1 MKKWYLIQT
10 KPQQESIATEN
21 LSNQG
26 FEVFFPK
33 AIIKNKT
40 VSLFPRYLFIRLDD
54 KTQNWTPIRSTKG
67 VSNFVRFGLSFAK
80 VPDQIISMI
89 RIQQQQTIEKMIDIC
104 SHQKGDYLEI
114 QTGAFKGQQAI
125 FQNYSAQ
132 DRVVVLLKLI
142 GQQQEIELMEKE
154 VVAI

>member
-54 KTQNWTPIRSTKG
+54 KNQNWTPIRSTKG

-80 VPDQIISMI
+80 VPNQIINMI

-132 DRVVVLLKLI
+132 DRIVVLLKII

>member
-54 KTQNWTPIRSTKG
+54 KNQNWTPIRSTKG

-154 VVAI
+154 VIAI

>member
-40 VSLFPRYLFIRLDD
+40 VSLFPRYLFISLDD
-54 KTQNWTPIRSTKG
+54 KNQNWTPIRSTKG

>member
-10 KPQQESIATEN
+10 KPQQESIATKN

-54 KTQNWTPIRSTKG
+54 KNQNWTPIRSTKG

>member
-54 KTQNWTPIRSTKG
+54 KTQNWTPISSTKG

-80 VPDQIISMI
+80 VPDQIINMI

>member
-10 KPQQESIATEN
+10 KPQQESIATKN

-40 VSLFPRYLFIRLDD
+40 VSLFPGYLFIRLDD
-54 KTQNWTPIRSTKG
+54 KNQNWTPIRSTKG

-154 VVAI
+154 VIAI

>member
-10 KPQQESIATEN
+10 KPQQESIATKN

-40 VSLFPRYLFIRLDD
+40 VSLFPGYLFIRLDD
-54 KTQNWTPIRSTKG
+54 KNQNWTPIRSTKG
-67 VSNFVRFGLSFAK
+67 LSNFVRFGLSFAK

-89 RIQQQQTIEKMIDIC
+89 RIQQQ
-104 SHQKGDYLEI
+104 
-114 QTGAFKGQQAI
+114 
-125 FQNYSAQ
+125 
-132 DRVVVLLKLI
+132 I
-142 GQQQEIELMEKE
+142 GRAH
-154 VVAI
+154 V

>member
-1 MKKWYLIQT
+1 MKNWYLIQT
-10 KPQQESIATEN
+10 KPQQESTAVQN

-26 FEVFFPK
+26 FNVFYPK

-40 VSLFPRYLFIRLDD
+40 VSLFPRYLFIELDD

-80 VPDQIISMI
+80 VPNQIINLI
-89 RIQQQQTIEKMIDIC
+89 KTQQQQTIEKMIDIC
-104 SHQKGDYLEI
+104 SHHKGDHLEI

-125 FQNYSAQ
+125 FQNYNSN
-132 DRVVVLLKLI
+132 DRVTVLLKLI
-142 GQQQEIELMEKE
+142 GQQQEIKLLEKE